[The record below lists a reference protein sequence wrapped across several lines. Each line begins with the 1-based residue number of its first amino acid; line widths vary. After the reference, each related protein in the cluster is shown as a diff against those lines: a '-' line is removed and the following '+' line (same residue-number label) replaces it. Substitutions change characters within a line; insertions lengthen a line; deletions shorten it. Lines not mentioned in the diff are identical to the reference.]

1 MTDRLEQIQRERGWH
16 ADRHISP
23 ADADWLIGEVTA
35 LRTQLVRLEP
45 VSRPHVVSKPATRP
59 TPESSA
65 RIRREILQTMRQLG
79 ASHQDLVHAER
90 LLQDDQEVQTPARG
104 TSLS

>member
-65 RIRREILQTMRQLG
+65 RIRRQILATLRDLG
-79 ASHQDLVHAER
+79 ANGQQLAHAEN
-90 LLQDDQEVQTPARG
+90 LLQDDHDVQAPAR
-104 TSLS
+104 SIS